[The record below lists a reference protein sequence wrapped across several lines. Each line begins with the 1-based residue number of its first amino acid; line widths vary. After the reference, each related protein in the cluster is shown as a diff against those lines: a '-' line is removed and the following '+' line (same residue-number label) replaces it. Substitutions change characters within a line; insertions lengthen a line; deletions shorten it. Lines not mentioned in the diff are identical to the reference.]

1 MTENSC
7 RLYLITPPQ
16 IEIAT
21 FSDALKVALD
31 GGDVACLQLRLKDVP
46 DEHIRSATEVLMPIA
61 HQYNVAFLINDRADL
76 AAELGCDGVHIGQE
90 DTPYAEARDLLGD
103 DAVIGV
109 TCKRSRHLAVEAA
122 DLGADYVA
130 FGGFFHSSTKVSE
143 KTERAN
149 PEILSWWT
157 ETTNVPCVAIGG
169 ITPENCRQLVEA
181 GAGMLCVIAAIW
193 SCPQGP
199 GAAVRNFN
207 KVMSC

>member
-1 MTENSC
+1 MLEDPC

-16 IEIAT
+16 IEIGA
-21 FSDALKVALD
+21 FSDALKAALD

-46 DEHIRSATEVLMPIA
+46 DDYIRSATEALMPIT
-61 HQYNVAFLINDRADL
+61 HQYDVAFLMNDRPDL
-76 AAELGCDGVHIGQE
+76 AVELGCDGVHIGQE
-90 DTPYAEARDLLGD
+90 DLPYPGARDLLGD
-103 DAVIGV
+103 DAIIGV

-130 FGGFFHSSTKVSE
+130 FGGFFHSSTKISE

-169 ITPENCRQLVEA
+169 ITPENCGPLVEA
-181 GAGMLCVIAAIW
+181 GAGMLCVIAAVW

-207 KVMSC
+207 EVMSG